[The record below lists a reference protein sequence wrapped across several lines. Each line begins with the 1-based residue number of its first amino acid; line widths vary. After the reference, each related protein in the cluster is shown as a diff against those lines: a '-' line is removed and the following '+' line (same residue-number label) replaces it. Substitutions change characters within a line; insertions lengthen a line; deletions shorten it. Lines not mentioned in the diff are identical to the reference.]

1 MLIMYYKS
9 NEIAYRKEK
18 KMERNSRN
26 NFFPDMTIRIC
37 TN

>member
-9 NEIAYRKEK
+9 NEIADRKEK

-26 NFFPDMTIRIC
+26 NFSLDMTIRIC